1 MPVLKNSKREAFA
14 QALARGLPIRA
25 AYVEAGYMDH
35 KSNAISLSRTSIV
48 QARVHELRPDLPV
61 VIDPTPLKTLSHAI
75 EAHSRQMAQTEAALL
90 PAEGPATVERLLKEL
105 ELARTLAM
113 AEGQTRAAIAAT
125 MEKAKLQGFNDGRR
139 QPDVPENAFQSI
151 DLSHLTDVQLATLEA
166 IFGPLAIAGS
176 GDGDDRDGEDAE
188 S

>member
-1 MPVLKNSKREAFA
+1 MPVLKNPKREAFA

-25 AYVEAGYMDH
+25 AYVEAGYMDN
-35 KSNAISLSRTSIV
+35 KSNAKSLAGYSSI
-48 QARVHELRPDLPV
+48 QARVLELRPELPV
-61 VIDPTPLKTLSHAI
+61 VIDPKPLKTLRDAI
-75 EAHSRQMAQTEAALL
+75 EAHNRQMARTDAALL
-90 PAEGPATVERLLKEL
+90 TNEEPATVERLIKEL

-125 MEKAKLQGFNDGRR
+125 MEKAKLQGLSDGRR
-139 QPDVPENAFQSI
+139 QADAPDNAFQPI
-151 DLSHLTDVQLATLEA
+151 DLSHLTDAQLAALEA

-176 GDGDDRDGEDAE
+176 GDGDDRDGEGTE